1 MFSRPDAM
9 VKILIVDDSVFMRT
23 VIRDMVTKDPSF
35 EVVGT
40 ASNGLDAL
48 EKIKEFQPDVVTLD
62 IEMPRMTGIQVLE
75 ELRKIK
81 RRPKILMLST
91 LTSEGAEK
99 TREAIH
105 LGADDFML
113 KPKDIPHV
121 RDIGNELIS
130 KIKHLI
136 TLPTQP
142 AIHKAPIQTAGP
154 AERVVLIGSSAG
166 GPPMLDTLLAQLPSD
181 LPAGVMVTQHMPTGF
196 TAALAERFD
205 RIAAMPVK
213 ETENGDVVETGKILL
228 SKAGVHTVISG
239 DMTTHNTKIGRI
251 IHSTTPPLHGVRP
264 AVDKTFES
272 AAHVYGKNIVS
283 VILSGMG
290 NDAGEGAHA
299 IKEAGGTSLLC
310 DEKDCLVYGMARSAI
325 QKNAVDK
332 VLPLNKLARE
342 IERLVMQMEDAHV

>member
-1 MFSRPDAM
+1 M
-9 VKILIVDDSVFMRT
+9 VKLLIIDDSVFMRT
-23 VIRDMVTKDPSF
+23 IIRDMVSKDPEI

-40 ASNGLDAL
+40 ASNGQDGL
-48 EKIKEFQPDVVTLD
+48 EKIQSLKPDLVTLD
-62 IEMPRMTGIQVLE
+62 IEMPRMNGLQVLE
-75 ELRKIK
+75 ELKK
-81 RRPKILMLST
+81 QTCRPKILMLSS
-91 LTSEGAEK
+91 LTSKDAEM
-99 TREAIH
+99 THQAIH

-121 RDIGNELIS
+121 REIGNELIS

-136 TLPTQP
+136 TLPSRP
-142 AIHKAPIQTAGP
+142 LPHKAPAHPGS

-166 GPPMLDTLLAQLPSD
+166 GPPMLDTLLAALPAD
-181 LPAGVMVTQHMPTGF
+181 LPAGIMVTQHMPTGF
-196 TAALAERFD
+196 TAALAERFN

-213 ETENGDVVETGKILL
+213 ETENGDIVETGKILL
-228 SKAGVHTVISG
+228 SKAGVHTIISG
-239 DMTTHNTKIGRI
+239 DIGANNARIGRI
-251 IHSTTPPLHGVRP
+251 IHSNTPPLHGVRP

-272 AAHVYGKNIVS
+272 AAHVYGKNCVA

-332 VLPLNKLARE
+332 VLPLNRLAKE
-342 IERLVMQMEDAHV
+342 IERLVLQMEEADV